1 MGTAITVSAAVFL
14 ILASVYVLTL
24 ILNDV
29 RATAIAQRGTEAERD
44 LFQARIADIRDRRTF
59 EREKNEFSWNG
70 HRKFEVYRKVEEGGG
85 IFSFYLR
92 PHDKKSLP
100 PFEPGQFLTFRLDIP
115 GETKPV
121 IRCYSLSDSAKPDYY
136 RVSIKKLPPPRDR
149 PELPP
154 GKSSSYFHDQ
164 VQEGDI
170 LDVKAPGGH
179 FYVDM
184 TKHTPVVLI
193 GGGVGVTP
201 VLSMLNAIVA
211 SGSQRETWFFLG
223 VRNGKEHI
231 MKEHLER
238 VARENAN
245 VHLHVC
251 YSNPADK
258 DKPGEDYHHAE
269 RVGVDLFKTLL
280 PSNNYSYYFCGPP
293 PMMNALAEGLE
304 AWGVPEKNIHYE
316 AFGPATVKK
325 LKKAAPPPAADAS
338 AAAIEVT
345 FVKSGKT
352 IAWESDAGSLLDF
365 AEAHGVSIDSGCRAG
380 NCGTCITAVQGGSV
394 DYVTEPG
401 EMPEAGSCLTCISVP
416 KENLKLDA

>member
-1 MGTAITVSAAVFL
+1 M
-14 ILASVYVLTL
+14 
-24 ILNDV
+24 
-29 RATAIAQRGTEAERD
+29 
-44 LFQARIADIRDRRTF
+44 
-59 EREKNEFSWNG
+59 
-70 HRKFEVYRKVEEGGG
+70 
-85 IFSFYLR
+85 
-92 PHDKKSLP
+92 
-100 PFEPGQFLTFRLDIP
+100 
-115 GETKPV
+115 
-121 IRCYSLSDSAKPDYY
+121 
-136 RVSIKKLPPPRDR
+136 
-149 PELPP
+149 
-154 GKSSSYFHDQ
+154 
-164 VQEGDI
+164 
-170 LDVKAPGGH
+170 
-179 FYVDM
+179 
-184 TKHTPVVLI
+184 
-193 GGGVGVTP
+193 
-201 VLSMLNAIVA
+201 
-211 SGSQRETWFFLG
+211 
-223 VRNGKEHI
+223 
-231 MKEHLER
+231 
-238 VARENAN
+238 
-245 VHLHVC
+245 HLHVC